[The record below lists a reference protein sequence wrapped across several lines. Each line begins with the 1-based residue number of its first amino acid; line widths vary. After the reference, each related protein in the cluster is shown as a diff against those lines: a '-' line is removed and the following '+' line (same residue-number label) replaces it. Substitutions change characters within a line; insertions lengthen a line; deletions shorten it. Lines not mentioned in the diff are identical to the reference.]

1 MAVKSNINIQ
11 LLYTLGTFSTAVILY
26 ISELVF
32 DTDNIT
38 RWEFSDIKTTKTAHV
53 GHKRRDEHRSTA
65 GLGYMLYLL
74 LKILL
79 WL

>member
-1 MAVKSNINIQ
+1 MVVKGNINIQ

-38 RWEFSDIKTTKTAHV
+38 R
-53 GHKRRDEHRSTA
+53 
-65 GLGYMLYLL
+65 
-74 LKILL
+74 
-79 WL
+79 